1 MPKIVHSHAAVW
13 QYIWWDR
20 IVDGKTHQSP
30 HWAEN
35 CGKPEAKK
43 VSRKTGF
50 AKLDSYSRIKS
61 TQHDSSCIISDPI
74 DEDINGIRRIVFK
87 RPCGPTLLCRP
98 PISHPHWKYKVWSCF
113 PSMMDHH
120 YHQPIILLKNQFVN
134 SPVRHVKVTGFI
146 QDHSIW
152 SRSVRILAWPY
163 LHLDGGGRIWLLL
176 NSDWAVGCTMVWL
189 SIIDTGDSTNWPIR
203 VGFAKFCHCSG
214 RKSWRGHI

>member
-1 MPKIVHSHAAVW
+1 MW

-50 AKLDSYSRIKS
+50 AKLDYYSRINS

-87 RPCGPTLLCRP
+87 RPCDPMLLCRP
-98 PISHPHWKYKVWSCF
+98 PISPPHWKYKVWSCF

-120 YHQPIILLKNQFVN
+120 YHQTNYSVEEPICQLTCPACQGHWFHPRSFDMESVCPYPGLAAP
-134 SPVRHVKVTGFI
+134 SP
-146 QDHSIW
+146 
-152 SRSVRILAWPY
+152 
-163 LHLDGGGRIWLLL
+163 GGRRIWLLL
-176 NSDWAVGCTMVWL
+176 LVGQ
-189 SIIDTGDSTNWPIR
+189 
-203 VGFAKFCHCSG
+203 
-214 RKSWRGHI
+214 